1 MYNNDVNIKDL
12 CMKLFFSIFHR
23 LIMPTTTI
31 SENNEQSQSILK
43 NNDNQIKSD
52 VGANIVL
59 IGAPGSGKYL
69 FFVFSKI

>member
-1 MYNNDVNIKDL
+1 
-12 CMKLFFSIFHR
+12 
-23 LIMPTTTI
+23 MPTTTI

>member
-1 MYNNDVNIKDL
+1 
-12 CMKLFFSIFHR
+12 
-23 LIMPTTTI
+23 MPTTTI
-31 SENNEQSQSILK
+31 SENNEQNQSILK

-69 FFVFSKI
+69 FFFLENLMFIFLQAKVHKVLD